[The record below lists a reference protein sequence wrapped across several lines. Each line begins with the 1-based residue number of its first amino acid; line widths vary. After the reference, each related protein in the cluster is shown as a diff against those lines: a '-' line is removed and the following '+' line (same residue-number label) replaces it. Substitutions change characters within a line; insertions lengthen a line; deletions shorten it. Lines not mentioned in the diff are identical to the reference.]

1 MTYKCMSRMYAY
13 GCQPRSY
20 YQHNVPNSGFSLFFL
35 SFSFFFISALIMSR
49 SWSTWIQ
56 HHKKHQPH
64 SFWVEVNTNT
74 NLTNT
79 AIENTERLLSPRLSC
94 GTPPGSGMFCVPS
107 SYPSQ
112 VFSCCK
118 WAAVGLLCPFPI
130 LSKEQAQSQATL
142 QVSSNPQATSC
153 SPRVSASHTAPTRL
167 CSAEGRG
174 TMSKASRRKENQLPI
189 HFLAVPASHVP
200 EVCEHTSPPH
210 WADPVSELL
219 KGFKHQLPREVSLIF
234 VYKASKQKG

>member
-13 GCQPRSY
+13 GCLPRSY

-107 SYPSQ
+107 SYPGQ

-118 WAAVGLLCPFPI
+118 MSSSGAAVPI
-130 LSKEQAQSQATL
+130 LHPLHGTGSEPGHAAGQLQPTGHQLQPQGLCQPHSTHKTLLSRGKGNHEQSQQEKGEPAPH
-142 QVSSNPQATSC
+142 SFPC
-153 SPRVSASHTAPTRL
+153 CAS
-167 CSAEGRG
+167 
-174 TMSKASRRKENQLPI
+174 
-189 HFLAVPASHVP
+189 LARPWGVWAHI
-200 EVCEHTSPPH
+200 TSPVGWSSL
-210 WADPVSELL
+210 WAP
-219 KGFKHQLPREVSLIF
+219 
-234 VYKASKQKG
+234 